1 MFPVSGSI
9 QIRIMN
15 SRILPPA
22 VCVASVVSAMAVATV
37 ARAQEKGPKV
47 VEIEVQYA
55 GAATVAK
62 ERLLANMR
70 TRVGQPYSE
79 QTVEEDIRN
88 LYATGN
94 VLNVRIFGEPKG
106 EGVKVIVVLQAKAR
120 VTAVEIQGVQQ
131 VKLSRVRDKLGVKQG
146 DTAGEAAMEADR
158 QKILEYYSSKGF
170 TDVQVSYKLET
181 NEKLGTA
188 RVIYTVSEGSKTA
201 IKSIRFEGNSKISSS
216 ELSDVVKT
224 RKYRPVLSPIF
235 KTGRLNLDQI
245 SEDAAAIRE
254 YYQNRGYSDVQVSEP
269 VVNRSNGKVDIVFQI
284 VEGAPYKVGA
294 ITFRGGKLFPE
305 SEFQRV
311 TKLRPGATFSPAA
324 VQADVKA
331 LQDLYGARGYVDFQ
345 AGVRPT
351 TGGDHVTNITYS
363 MEEGSPA
370 YVGRI
375 NITGNTRTK
384 DKVVRRELALAP
396 GEIFNT
402 VRLDASKARLN
413 NLNYFSKVDLY
424 PSETGNPAERDLN
437 VVLEEKR
444 TGSLNFGAG
453 FSSIDSVLGF
463 VEVTQGNFDAGRWPN
478 FTGGGQKFRS
488 RLQYGARRKDAVIG
502 LTEPYFLDQKLSLGG
517 ELFYHDNA
525 YGSDLYSSQS
535 MGFELVARKPITEFS
550 FGRLGYRIE
559 QVDLHSVDLSSS
571 PPDAIKELQQA
582 GALVKSQIFTG
593 ITYDTRD
600 SLFLTRK
607 GERLDLSTFVT
618 GGPLAGDIQIYGW
631 NAEASK
637 YFLFKWD
644 TILTLNAQAGVVNDW
659 GGKSDKENVRM
670 PIFDRLFLGGAND
683 LRGFRFR
690 RVGGRGNVADKT
702 TGEPLGGRTLAR
714 ATVEYT
720 APVIDKVR
728 AAVFYDAGFINEQ
741 AFDFSGSGYNSDA
754 GLGLRLDLP
763 IGPVRID
770 YGIPLKNDQYLSSK
784 RGRFQFNVGYQF

>member
-1 MFPVSGSI
+1 
-9 QIRIMN
+9 MN
-15 SRILPPA
+15 SRILPSA
-22 VCVASVVSAMAVATV
+22 VCIAAVVSAMAVAPG
-37 ARAQEKGPKV
+37 AQAQNKAPNV

-94 VLNVRIFGEPKG
+94 VVNVRIFGEPKG
-106 EGVKVIVVLQAKAR
+106 DGVKVIVVLQAKAR
-120 VTAVEIQGVQQ
+120 VTAVDIQGVQQ
-131 VKLSRVRDKLGVKQG
+131 FKLSRIRDKIGVKQG
-146 DTAGEAAMEADR
+146 DTASEAAMEADR
-158 QKILEYYSSKGF
+158 QKILDYYASKGF
-170 TDVQVSYKLET
+170 TDVQVSYKLEA
-181 NEKLGTA
+181 NDNLGTA
-188 RVIYTVSEGSKTA
+188 RVLYTVTEGGKTS
-201 IKSIRFEGNSKISSS
+201 IKTVRFEGNSKISSS
-216 ELSDVVKT
+216 ELGKVVKT
-224 RKYRPVLSPIF
+224 RKYRPVLSPIL
-235 KTGRLNLDQI
+235 KTGRLNQDQL
-245 SEDAAAIRE
+245 SEDAVAIRE
-254 YYQNRGYSDVQVSEP
+254 YYQNRGYSDVQVREP
-269 VVNRSNGKVDIVFQI
+269 AVNRLNGKVEVVFQI
-284 VEGAPYKVGA
+284 SEGAPYRVGN
-294 ITFRGGKLFPE
+294 ISFRGGKLFPE

-311 TKLRPGATFSPAA
+311 TKLRPGAVYSPAA
-324 VQADVKA
+324 VQADIKA
-331 LQDLYGARGYVDFQ
+331 LQDLYGAKGYVDFQ
-345 AGVRPT
+345 AGARPSP
-351 TGGDHVTNITYS
+351 GGDHVTDLTFS

-453 FSSIDSVLGF
+453 FSSIDSLLGF
-463 VEVTQGNFDAGRWPN
+463 AEVTQGNFDAGRWPN
-478 FTGGGQKFRS
+478 FTGGGQKFRT
-488 RLQYGARRKDAVIG
+488 RVQYGARRKDVVIG
-502 LTEPYFLDQKLSLGG
+502 LTEPYFLDRKLSLGG
-517 ELFYHDNA
+517 ELFYHDN
-525 YGSDLYSSQS
+525 SFNSNLYTSQS
-535 MGFELVARKPITEFS
+535 MGFELVARKPLTEFA
-550 FGRLGYRIE
+550 FTRFGYRLE
-559 QVDLHSVDLSSS
+559 QLGLDPDTGNASLPEEISTLSTR
-571 PPDAIKELQQA
+571 
-582 GALVKSQIFTG
+582 GNLVKSQLFGG

-607 GERLDLSTFVT
+607 GERFDLSTFVS
-618 GGPLAGDIQIYGW
+618 GGPLAGDIKIYGW

-637 YFLFKWD
+637 YFNFKWD
-644 TILTLNAQAGVVNDW
+644 TILTLNAQAGVVDVW
-659 GGKSDKENVRM
+659 GAANGPGAVGV

-690 RVGGRGNVADKT
+690 RVGGKSNNVKLPGQRVVDPV
-702 TGEPLGGRTLAR
+702 TGEPVGGQTLAR

-728 AAVFYDAGFINEQ
+728 AAVFYDAGFVN
-741 AFDFSGSGYNSDA
+741 ADPYDFNGSAYNSDF

-770 YGIPLKNDQYLSSK
+770 YGIPMKMDPNFGDSK